1 MLRPLVDTPTEES
14 PLLVNGS
21 AHPGNGAIKKS
32 NGTNGHVENGGH
44 HYEAPALKELP
55 TAQLVLMMSGIWLGV
70 FLAAVDS
77 TVIATLSAPI
87 STSFKSLSLLSW
99 LASSYLIANAAFQP
113 ISGSITDILSR
124 RTGLIFSNVF
134 FALGNLICGLARTQG
149 VMIFGRVVAGVGGGG
164 LTAIATFVA
173 SDVVPLRKRG
183 VWQGIG
189 NVFYGSG
196 AAVGAVFGGWIND
209 RWDWRLAFL
218 VQIPCTVV
226 SATLVY
232 VTVHAPVR
240 ERKESAWRRIDFLG
254 SFLLVT
260 TLILLLLGLNSG
272 GNTVSW
278 THPLVLTTLPLS
290 AVSLGLFIYVE
301 NNHAVEPVIPVRL
314 MLGRTVLAAC
324 LTNWFSTMCIFSFLF
339 YGPIYFQVKG
349 LSTTQAGLRIVPSS
363 LGGSMGSLGA
373 GLIMRWTG
381 RYYLLSVGGQ
391 VVFILSLVLVTTFT
405 LTTPGWEHFVAFFIS
420 GLGYSAMLTVTLLA
434 LVSAVDH
441 KDHAVITSASYA
453 FRSTGSSIGITIA
466 SAVFQNTLD
475 KELWSRLGGR
485 EGAAAIIDKLR
496 DNLIEIG
503 KVPAGW
509 KDDVLGSYMEALRGV
524 FLTNLGIGVLGMLVS
539 LAMRENKLHNNLA
552 RKETSAHTR

>member
-1 MLRPLVDTPTEES
+1 MLRPLVENPTEES

-21 AHPGNGAIKKS
+21 AHPGNGTIKRS
-32 NGTNGHVENGGH
+32 NGHVENGGPEQH
-44 HYEAPALKELP
+44 EAPALKELP

-87 STSFKSLSLLSW
+87 SASFQSLSLLSW

-134 FALGNLICGLARTQG
+134 FALGNLICGLARSQK

-183 VWQGIG
+183 VWQGVG
-189 NVFYGSG
+189 NLFYGSG
-196 AAVGAVFGGWIND
+196 AAVGAVFGGWMND

-218 VQIPCTVV
+218 GQIPGTII
-226 SATLVY
+226 SALLVY
-232 VTVHAPVR
+232 FTVQAPAR
-240 ERKESAWRRIDFLG
+240 ERMNSPWKRIDFLG
-254 SFLLVT
+254 SFLLVM
-260 TLILLLLGLNSG
+260 TLILLLLGLNAG
-272 GNTVSW
+272 GNTVAW

-290 AVSLGLFIYVE
+290 LISLGLFLYVE
-301 NNHAVEPVIPVRL
+301 NSRALEPVIPVKL
-314 MLGRTVLAAC
+314 MMGRTVLAAC

-363 LGGSMGSLGA
+363 LGGSLGSLGA

-381 RYYLLSVGGQ
+381 RYYLLSVGSQ
-391 VVFILSLVLVTTFT
+391 TVFIMALVLVSTFT
-405 LTTPGWEHFVAFFIS
+405 LTTPGWEHFVAFFVT
-420 GLGYSAMLTVTLLA
+420 GLGYSGMLTVTLLA

-441 KDHAVITSASYA
+441 KHHAVITSASYA

-466 SAVFQNTLD
+466 SAVFQNLLD
-475 KELWSRLGGR
+475 KELWRRLGGR
-485 EGAAAIIDKLR
+485 EGAEAIIDKLR
-496 DNLIEIG
+496 DNLNEIQ

-509 KDDVLGSYMEALRGV
+509 RHDVMGSYMEALRGV
-524 FLTNLGIGVLGMLVS
+524 FLTNLGIGILGMMVS
-539 LAMRENKLHNNLA
+539 LAMKENKLHNNLA
-552 RKETSAHTR
+552 RKEIPEEDR